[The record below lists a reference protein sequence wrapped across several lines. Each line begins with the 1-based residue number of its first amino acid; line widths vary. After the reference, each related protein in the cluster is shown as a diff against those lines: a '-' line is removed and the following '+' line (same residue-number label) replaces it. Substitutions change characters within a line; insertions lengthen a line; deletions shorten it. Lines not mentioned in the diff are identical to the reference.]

1 MSLYEDSTQQQQ
13 GKRQKMRNKISGIY
27 EIRNT
32 ETGKVYIGQSKNI
45 MIRWRDHI
53 ARLKKQKHDNQ
64 YLQNAWNK
72 YGAEA
77 FSFSILETC
86 EPDFDKLNEL
96 EIKWIAL
103 KNALDGKY
111 GYNIASGG
119 GNANPYSGM
128 DEETFNNLRKA
139 VSERQKKYYQ
149 THSSPNKGTHLSE
162 EARRHLSEIN
172 MGEKSPMYGKK
183 RPDHSEHM
191 SGSGN
196 PRARRVK
203 CIETGEEFGCVK
215 EAAEKYGTDNSNII
229 KMLSGFQKTAAG
241 KTWAYV

>member
-1 MSLYEDSTQQQQ
+1 
-13 GKRQKMRNKISGIY
+13 MRAKISGIY
-27 EIRNT
+27 EIRNVVND
-32 ETGKVYIGQSKNI
+32 KVYIGQSKDI
-45 MIRWRDHI
+45 MSRWRDHI
-53 ARLKKQKHDNQ
+53 ARLKNHKHDNQ

-72 YGAEA
+72 YGAEV

-96 EIKWIAL
+96 EIKWIER
-103 KNALDGKY
+103 KNALDDKY

-119 GNANPYSGM
+119 GNANPYAGM
-128 DEETFNNLRKA
+128 DEETYNNLRKA

-149 THSSPNKGTHLSE
+149 THSSPNKGMRLSE
-162 EARRHLSEIN
+162 EAKRHLSEIN
-172 MGEKSPMYGKK
+172 MGEKSPMYGRK

-196 PRARRVK
+196 PRARRVM
-203 CIETGEEFGCVK
+203 CIETGEVFGCVK
-215 EAAEKYGTDNSNII
+215 EAAEKYGTGNSNII